1 VPGLSENIRVRSV
14 LGRYLEHSRIYAFH
28 NAGKDVVYI
37 GSSDLMHRNLDRRVE
52 VLVKLEADD
61 HLARVSRIFD
71 LHMSESA
78 SSWIL
83 NSEGHW
89 DRHTSHGDPLMD
101 VQNTMMEEAEVR
113 NKNGAK
119 R

>member
-1 VPGLSENIRVRSV
+1 

-28 NAGKDVVYI
+28 NAGKEVVYI

-52 VLVKLEADD
+52 VLVKLEARD

-101 VQNTMMEEAEVR
+101 VQNTIMEEAEVR
-113 NKNGAK
+113 NKNGAQ